1 MGHFCSWEGLCCFSV
16 LLSREAAACITAV
29 GLQSHS
35 SVSKGT
41 FPKCLHLAL
50 LPRGHFLLSR
60 TKRRDRFLSWC
71 PLLFPDSQELVWMS
85 RFVPGCLLLQLICEF
100 SYSTM
105 PCATLFHATVLHV
118 PSGPCVPSL
127 GVLPWHMCAQVS
139 VENVG
144 AVLMGLKG
152 PDLPSTVP
160 MPCA

>member
-60 TKRRDRFLSWC
+60 TKRRDCFLSWC
-71 PLLFPDSQELVWMS
+71 PLLFPVSQELVWMS
-85 RFVPGCLLLQLICEF
+85 RFIPGCLLL
-100 SYSTM
+100 
-105 PCATLFHATVLHV
+105 PAHV
-118 PSGPCVPSL
+118 
-127 GVLPWHMCAQVS
+127 
-139 VENVG
+139 
-144 AVLMGLKG
+144 
-152 PDLPSTVP
+152 
-160 MPCA
+160 